1 MKDEKLFYLGTFGET
16 LSEPEANEMIKEAE
30 MFSTG
35 VHRGVEYTEDD
46 LTELV
51 NNFSAED
58 EIPLQLDHSESAR
71 DTVGYLQG
79 VSVKDGKLMGKVK
92 VIDEYAQERINKGLM
107 KKLSVSFYLKY
118 TEGGFK
124 PHKLREV
131 SLVAFPQV
139 KGARLF
145 SENGYVSNYEDKG
158 GTEMD
163 LQKLR
168 EELRK
173 EVELEVQKD
182 FSEVQ
187 DKAEQFTELQKKFK
201 EQSVVT
207 KVEKFQADSKVIPA
221 QADSLKELLLSFS
234 DEQTKLFE
242 DFMSNAGSVDFSE
255 KGEFDND
262 DENGSEDK
270 RSQAE
275 KDFDSFYEK
284 YAEKHGTSL

>member
-46 LTELV
+46 LNELV
-51 NNFSAED
+51 NNFSVND

-71 DTVGYLQG
+71 DTVGYLQD

-139 KGARLF
+139 KGAQLF
-145 SENGYVSNYEDKG
+145 SENGYVSNYEEKEV
-158 GTEMD
+158 TEMD

-173 EVELEVQKD
+173 EIETEVHAQY
-182 FSEVQ
+182 SEVET
-187 DKAEQFTELQKKFK
+187 KAEKFEELQTKFK
-201 EQSVVT
+201 EQSVAT
-207 KVEKFQADSKVIPA
+207 KIEKFQADSKVIPA

-255 KGEFDND
+255 KGEFEDQDNK
-262 DENGSEDK
+262 EQEDS
-270 RSQAE
+270 RSQE
-275 KDFDSFYEK
+275 QKDFDAFYEK